1 MTHCSLWC
9 FQSNSSF
16 LESAVYQHWHELV
29 WAVGA
34 SCPKRGIR
42 KDMDKSLHR
51 YDCLQGIRFF
61 SKSLHMG
68 NTNYINQQ
76 ALFTRKPLQ
85 SLQVSPDLT
94 LSSSFQWT
102 QNFQTGHGQASRK
115 LTMAK
120 LIWAAILTFLR
131 TCCPLMPISA
141 TDQYHS
147 RLKEAKKGKS
157 NYCKT
162 ETGNRT
168 IIKNSIEAY
177 QTVSKSFSKHP
188 QQLNFSFIAFPQ
200 EIQFHDMENSYCK
213 MPRDTDTNTFQRL
226 TSKGLKP

>member
-1 MTHCSLWC
+1 M
-9 FQSNSSF
+9 
-16 LESAVYQHWHELV
+16 
-29 WAVGA
+29 
-34 SCPKRGIR
+34 
-42 KDMDKSLHR
+42 
-51 YDCLQGIRFF
+51 
-61 SKSLHMG
+61 
-68 NTNYINQQ
+68 
-76 ALFTRKPLQ
+76 
-85 SLQVSPDLT
+85 SPDLT

-115 LTMAK
+115 LTRAK
-120 LIWAAILTFLR
+120 LIWAAIQTFLR

-168 IIKNSIEAY
+168 IIKNRIEVY

-188 QQLNFSFIAFPQ
+188 QQLNFPFIAFPQ

-213 MPRDTDTNTFQRL
+213 MPRDPNTNFSKDLLPKDSNPNILGHSQKSTFSL
-226 TSKGLKP
+226 HFSKTKTEWVSEVQNAFWQEIWEL

>member
-1 MTHCSLWC
+1 
-9 FQSNSSF
+9 
-16 LESAVYQHWHELV
+16 
-29 WAVGA
+29 
-34 SCPKRGIR
+34 
-42 KDMDKSLHR
+42 MDKSLHR
-51 YDCLQGIRFF
+51 YHCLQRIQFF

-85 SLQVSPDLT
+85 SLRVSPDLT
-94 LSSSFQWT
+94 LSSSCQWT
-102 QNFQTGHGQASRK
+102 QNFQTGHGQASSK

-120 LIWAAILTFLR
+120 LIWFTILTFLR
-131 TCCPLMPISA
+131 THCPLMPISA
-141 TDQYHS
+141 TDQYHI

-188 QQLNFSFIAFPQ
+188 EQLNFSFIAFPQ

-213 MPRDTDTNTFQRL
+213 MPRDPNTNTFQRL